1 MTFESNE
8 KLPKNPI
15 IPHVNWERVRR
26 SWTLLSELCYENS
39 RGMKSQRFAA
49 VWWRFTK
56 VFDSFGVLF

>member
-26 SWTLLSELCYENS
+26 SWTLVSYV
-39 RGMKSQRFAA
+39 MKTH
-49 VWWRFTK
+49 VE
-56 VFDSFGVLF
+56 

>member
-1 MTFESNE
+1 MAKKSDYTSR
-8 KLPKNPI
+8 KLGKSKKI
-15 IPHVNWERVRR
+15 
-26 SWTLLSELCYENS
+26 LDFSELCYENS

>member
-15 IPHVNWERVRR
+15 NLRKLGKSKKI
-26 SWTLLSELCYENS
+26 LDFSELCYENS